1 MEPLK
6 PVRGYPFPA
15 LWGQLTGELQD
26 FLRWLQLRY
35 RIADID
41 LEKLVRLIVRY
52 GDLCYQNGYD
62 SCFDDQEIE
71 EDEAEW

>member
-35 RIADID
+35 RIADTD
-41 LEKLVRLIVRY
+41 LEKLVKLIVKY
-52 GDLCYQNGYD
+52 GDKEYQQGYD
-62 SCFDDQEIE
+62 SCFDELEE
-71 EDEAEW
+71 EDWEDD